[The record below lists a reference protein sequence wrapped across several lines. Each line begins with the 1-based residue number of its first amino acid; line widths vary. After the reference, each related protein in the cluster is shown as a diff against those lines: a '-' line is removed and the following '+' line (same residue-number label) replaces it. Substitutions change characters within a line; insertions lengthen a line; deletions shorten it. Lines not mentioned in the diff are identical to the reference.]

1 MHDGPTPHRSFIRN
15 LAARAIGRGRSTG
28 GVGGEPSP
36 DVETFVRGQPGLS
49 RAERTALCLIGGSR
63 AIELARA
70 CCQSR
75 AESEDSSRRLRERLA
90 AQARRIG
97 NILRDDAR
105 FVGGKEASILLVDDD
120 SQVLL
125 VLKRMLE
132 RAGHQVVPCGS
143 VEEAQRHLTKGL
155 KPALL
160 ITDVVLGNSTGKR
173 IASIVEH
180 HSPKTRTIFI
190 SGYDNVA
197 VAGQPVLQKPFSSKE
212 LIDLV
217 NQVLSAKSD
226 SGAFLLESEFAAS
239 RKKH

>member
-1 MHDGPTPHRSFIRN
+1 M
-15 LAARAIGRGRSTG
+15 
-28 GVGGEPSP
+28 
-36 DVETFVRGQPGLS
+36 
-49 RAERTALCLIGGSR
+49 
-63 AIELARA
+63 
-70 CCQSR
+70 
-75 AESEDSSRRLRERLA
+75 
-90 AQARRIG
+90 
-97 NILRDDAR
+97 
-105 FVGGKEASILLVDDD
+105 LVDDD

-226 SGAFLLESEFAAS
+226 SGAFRLESEFAAS